1 VGHARNDKLLLN
13 KKGEN
18 EIVISKKKL
27 CRPAIF
33 VPPQELTC
41 SGSKGII
48 SAREGTPKDIG
59 AKVTQKME
67 FATNDRQIFFHRKK
81 KADEKRVSS

>member
-1 VGHARNDKLLLN
+1 M
-13 KKGEN
+13 
-18 EIVISKKKL
+18 EISIRKF

-48 SAREGTPKDIG
+48 SARKGTPKDIG
-59 AKVTQKME
+59 GKGNNY
-67 FATNDRQIFFHRKK
+67 FRIFNYLVLISFRLLLFF
-81 KADEKRVSS
+81 D

>member
-1 VGHARNDKLLLN
+1 LGI
-13 KKGEN
+13 KKGN
-18 EIVISKKKL
+18 EKKISMKKL

-48 SAREGTPKDIG
+48 SAQKSTPKDIFDKG
-59 AKVTQKME
+59 
-67 FATNDRQIFFHRKK
+67 RKK
-81 KADEKRVSS
+81 SAIFVLFLGNINFYH